1 MPTDMR
7 YQVENTL
14 FRFHFYHL
22 YRATSFFD
30 IYIATLESPEGCFSD
45 DNPLLLDK
53 VEARDFQHLLWFFYE
68 SAYNRCV
75 YASREPFR
83 RA

>member
-1 MPTDMR
+1 MR

-22 YRATSFFD
+22 HRATSFFD
-30 IYIATLESPEGCFSD
+30 NYIATLESPEGSSTD
-45 DNPLLLDK
+45 ADPLLFYE

-68 SAYNRCV
+68 SAYNWCV